1 MRLAVD
7 EAPLMPHYSRD
18 SLRCGAF
25 HRLVNCITEIVGGVG
40 ASPRR
45 RKIISSDIFTCQVR
59 RKECS
64 GSFHSKFTKTV
75 LGKVLGKALYYSV
88 T

>member
-40 ASPRR
+40 GFTETT
-45 RKIISSDIFTCQVR
+45 KDNIIGYFYVSSA
-59 RKECS
+59 KEGVFRQLS
-64 GSFHSKFTKTV
+64 
-75 LGKVLGKALYYSV
+75 LKVYQNCPW
-88 T
+88 